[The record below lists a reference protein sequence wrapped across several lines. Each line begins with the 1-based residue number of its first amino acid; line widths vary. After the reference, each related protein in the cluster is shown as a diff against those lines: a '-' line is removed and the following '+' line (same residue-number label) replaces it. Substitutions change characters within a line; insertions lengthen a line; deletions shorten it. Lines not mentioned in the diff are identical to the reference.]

1 MKIIKRQVITLFL
14 SFALA
19 VTGLQTPF
27 ISPIDT
33 HAAEARLNQA
43 QTASIDLNRNGRNK
57 QVTFAPV
64 NANPDDGDPSSKMIP
79 KVPFNQG

>member
-43 QTASIDLNRNGRNK
+43 QTASIDLNRNGRNESRERR
-57 QVTFAPV
+57 
-64 NANPDDGDPSSKMIP
+64 GSGS
-79 KVPFNQG
+79 QGKDLYFRGTGE